1 MIFFRDFLPNCSYI
15 SEGREFGALNFRK
28 CLFPLMKFI
37 LGRDSEAKFC
47 QVKLICWWLVVIM
60 KFDQYLCKNL
70 WYDLEVTLVS
80 I

>member
-47 QVKLICWWLVVIM
+47 QVKLIC
-60 KFDQYLCKNL
+60 
-70 WYDLEVTLVS
+70 
-80 I
+80 